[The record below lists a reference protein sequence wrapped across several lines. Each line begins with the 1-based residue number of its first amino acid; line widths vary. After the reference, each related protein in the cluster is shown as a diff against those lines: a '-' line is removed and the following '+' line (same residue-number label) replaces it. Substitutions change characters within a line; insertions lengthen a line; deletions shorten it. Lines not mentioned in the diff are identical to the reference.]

1 MARQLRIEYAGAF
14 YHVFSRGNLKEKIF
28 FEDRD
33 REKFLIILKRTKET
47 FCYLLHAYVLMEN
60 HYHLLLE
67 TPQGNL
73 SRIMQNINTSY
84 TVYVNN
90 KYNRSGHL
98 LQGRYKSIL
107 VEKESYLLELN
118 RYIHLNPVRQ
128 GLVDDPAEY
137 EWSSY
142 TAYTINPKNPS
153 LVDVEDTL
161 SYFSFKRSGAIKRYK
176 EFVEDG
182 IGKDI
187 TPFHNIKAGI
197 LLGREKFEQ
206 EARRYLDGK
215 EDDEELPSLKKIRG
229 VITVSEVVDTL
240 SRIYGVEIL
249 GRKGVKGEERKIAVY
264 LSKVLSSDKN
274 KEVGKYFGIKAA
286 AVSKTVKEIEERLER
301 SLRLQR
307 VIDELK
313 RVMKTEK
320 IRRETKK

>member
-14 YHVFSRGNLKEKIF
+14 YHVSSRGNLKEKIF
-28 FEDRD
+28 FEDSD
-33 REKFLIILKRTKET
+33 RKKFLEILKRTKET

-67 TPQGNL
+67 TPRGNL

-107 VEKESYLLELN
+107 VEKESYLLELS

-128 GLVDDPAEY
+128 GLVDDPVEY

-142 TAYTINPKNPS
+142 AAYADKHKIPC
-153 LVDVEDTL
+153 LVDIEDTL
-161 SYFSFKRSGAIKRYK
+161 SYFSFKRGRAIKSYK
-176 EFVEDG
+176 SFVEDV
-182 IGKDI
+182 IKKKLN
-187 TPFHNIKAGI
+187 PFDNLKAGV

-206 EARRYLDGK
+206 QVRTLLCGK
-215 EDDEELPSLKKIRG
+215 EDDEEIPSLRKLQ
-229 VITVSEVVDTL
+229 VVLTVQEVVDTL
-240 SRIYGVEIL
+240 TQIYGEDIL
-249 GRKGVKGEERKIAVY
+249 GKQGSKGEKRKIAIY
-264 LSKVLSSDKN
+264 LSKVMSGDRN
-274 KEVGKYFGIKAA
+274 KEVGKYFGIKSP
-286 AVSKTVKEIEERLER
+286 AVSKTVKEMEERIEG

-307 VIDELK
+307 DINELK
-313 RVMKTEK
+313 RIFQANIDVSH
-320 IRRETKK
+320 

>member
-14 YHVFSRGNLKEKIF
+14 YHVSSRGNLKEKIF
-28 FEDRD
+28 FEDSD

-47 FCYLLHAYVLMEN
+47 FCYLLHAYVLMKN

-107 VEKESYLLELN
+107 VEKESYLLELS

-128 GLVDDPAEY
+128 GLVDAPAEY

-142 TAYTINPKNPS
+142 AAYADKHKIPC
-153 LVDVEDTL
+153 LVDIEDTL
-161 SYFSFKRSGAIKRYK
+161 SYFSFKRGRAIKSYK
-176 EFVEDG
+176 SFVEDV
-182 IGKDI
+182 IKKKLN
-187 TPFHNIKAGI
+187 PFDNLKAGV

-206 EARRYLDGK
+206 QVRRLLCGK
-215 EDDEELPSLKKIRG
+215 EDDEEIPSLRKLQV
-229 VITVSEVVDTL
+229 VITVQEVVDTL
-240 SRIYGVEIL
+240 TQIYGEDIL
-249 GRKGVKGEERKIAVY
+249 GKQGSKGEKRKIAIY
-264 LSKVLSSDKN
+264 LSKVMSGDRN
-274 KEVGKYFGIKAA
+274 KEVGKYFGIKSP
-286 AVSKTVKEIEERLER
+286 AVSKTVKEIEERLEG

-307 VIDELK
+307 DINELK
-313 RVMKTEK
+313 RVIKPGK
-320 IRRETKK
+320 DQKRVKK